1 MLREGF
7 YSYEYMDDLEKFYET
22 LPKKEAFYSHLNIE
36 DITDKDDAHAKR
48 VCKDFRFKKLGE
60 YHDLY
65 VQGDTLLLLADVFEN
80 IELCV
85 LKYANV
91 MLLVSLIEMKNKYWH
106 VNNLCGQEMS
116 QMLPINDLKWVEDI
130 SKFNEIFITSCN
142 EESDEGYFFEFDI
155 EYPENLHN
163 LHNNLPFFPERM
175 KTEKRVPILHDKQ
188 NMLFTYKV

>member
-1 MLREGF
+1 
-7 YSYEYMDDLEKFYET
+7 
-22 LPKKEAFYSHLNIE
+22 
-36 DITDKDDAHAKR
+36 
-48 VCKDFRFKKLGE
+48 
-60 YHDLY
+60 
-65 VQGDTLLLLADVFEN
+65 
-80 IELCV
+80 
-85 LKYANV
+85 
-91 MLLVSLIEMKNKYWH
+91 
-106 VNNLCGQEMS
+106 MS

-163 LHNNLPFFPERM
+163 LHNNLPFFHERM

>member
-1 MLREGF
+1 
-7 YSYEYMDDLEKFYET
+7 
-22 LPKKEAFYSHLNIE
+22 
-36 DITDKDDAHAKR
+36 
-48 VCKDFRFKKLGE
+48 
-60 YHDLY
+60 
-65 VQGDTLLLLADVFEN
+65 
-80 IELCV
+80 
-85 LKYANV
+85 
-91 MLLVSLIEMKNKYWH
+91 
-106 VNNLCGQEMS
+106 MS

-163 LHNNLPFFPERM
+163 LHNNLPFFAERM